1 MGSSIGDEI
10 VDKIIEKQIEDLNF
24 RFDNLK
30 DIKRESQ
37 KWLIKEDKIKNELEN
52 QAKTILRRYTIGSR
66 TANKKTWQNVFTEYY
81 ADNRAYSNYE
91 KTKEQY
97 LKHYKDGYRLIH
109 YIREFFTGQEIIYKL
124 LIKGEGD
131 EKEDLYEV
139 KLSLEKILDYT
150 TVTNTGAKKQI
161 LKTSIEDVIPDLEV
175 KYSEITNIVKNLEK
189 LGISPNEE
197 DFSIKK
203 IEKIKLWNS
212 LFSLYYAGRKF
223 NRGRVYELYR
233 IFRGNETG
241 ENKSRYAKI
250 NYIGERQKKLADT
263 IRWNLPTKAQNS
275 TEEEGK
281 LENIGGWKKGDY
293 GLEQLKSLITGNA
306 KLMSSNTMKKV
317 LIDTVRALNKPTK
330 QELTKALIEI
340 YTVQGNQ
347 KEKMKENIDKKVNKE
362 AEENIKK
369 IVNEYW
375 Q

>member
-1 MGSSIGDEI
+1 MYNSIGDEI
-10 VDKIIEKQIEDLNF
+10 VDKIIEKQTEDLNF
-24 RFDNLK
+24 RFNDFK
-30 DIKRESQ
+30 DIKQEAQ
-37 KWLIKEDKIKNELEN
+37 QWLIKENKIKNELEN
-52 QAKTILRRYTIGSR
+52 QAKIILKRYTIGSR
-66 TANKKTWQNVFTEYY
+66 IAKKKTWQNVFTEYY

-97 LKHYKDGYRLIH
+97 LKHYKDGYKLIH
-109 YIREFFTGQEIIYKL
+109 YIREFLTGQEIIYKL

-139 KLSLEKILDYT
+139 KLSLERILDYT
-150 TVTNTGAKKQI
+150 TVTNTGAKQQI
-161 LKTSIEDVIPDLEV
+161 LKTSIEDVIPNLEV
-175 KYSEITNIVKNLEK
+175 KYNEITNIVKSLEK

-212 LFSLYYAGRKF
+212 LFNLYYEGKNF

-233 IFRGNETG
+233 IFRGDETD
-241 ENKSRYAKI
+241 NKSRYAKI
-250 NYIGERQKKLADT
+250 NYIGARQKKLADT
-263 IRWNLPTKAQNS
+263 IRWSISSKAQDS
-275 TEEEGK
+275 TEEKGK

-317 LIDTVRALNKPTK
+317 LTDTIKALNRPTK

-340 YTVQGNQ
+340 YTVQGDQ
-347 KEKMKENIDKKVNKE
+347 KEKMKEKIDRKVNKE

-369 IVNEYW
+369 IVNDYW